1 MVKSKD
7 AIDRPTEATG
17 KICGNSPLPLLY
29 GVGRGGFSLSLPPL
43 KAKFKQSLSTSY
55 PQTEQKPKILDR
67 EKMKGGDKT
76 MAITKKALENPND
89 GYFERVYEMLDDLEK
104 NEAVKNE
111 PSPKEADRKKERP
124 N

>member
-1 MVKSKD
+1 
-7 AIDRPTEATG
+7 
-17 KICGNSPLPLLY
+17 
-29 GVGRGGFSLSLPPL
+29 
-43 KAKFKQSLSTSY
+43 
-55 PQTEQKPKILDR
+55 
-67 EKMKGGDKT
+67 

-111 PSPKEADRKKERP
+111 PSPKEADRKKERS